1 MDFIADFHIHSHYSR
16 ATSKEMNLV
25 SLYKW
30 GQIKGIQVIGTG
42 DFTHPAWFN
51 EIREKLEEAEP
62 GLFTLKKELETEI
75 SKEIPPSCRTKEG
88 MRFLLT
94 VEISCIYSK
103 GGKVRKVHM
112 ILAAPSFSAAA
123 KINEALSKVGNL
135 AADGRPILGLD
146 AKELVRIALAA
157 SSDCMIIP
165 AHAWTPHFGVLGH
178 SSGFNSLEEC
188 FEEFTPNITAIETG
202 LSSDPAMNWRLSKLD
217 NVTLVSNSDAHS
229 PGKLGREANRFSC
242 ELSYFEIVDAL
253 KKGDPKRF
261 KETVEFYPEEGKYHL
276 DGHMNCNVS
285 LLPEETQ
292 KLNGICPKCSKKLI
306 IGVMN
311 RVETLADRPDQHL
324 QPNEQN
330 QIQPKNFEPN
340 ASSQDLLTNT
350 KSVQNQPPN
359 IVQSESTN
367 QSTPSTFWSNTPRTA
382 KRIPFRYLV
391 PLPEILA
398 DILETGTTSQKV
410 SRQYMELI
418 AKIGNEFHILLDASI
433 EDIKKASSP
442 LIAEAIQRV
451 RTGKIHIEPGY
462 DGKFGVIKV
471 FSDGQKPQ
479 MEDQMA
485 LF

>member
-51 EIREKLEEAEP
+51 EIREKLEETEP

-75 SKEIPPSCRTKEG
+75 QKEVPPSCRSM

-103 GGKVRKVHM
+103 GGKVRKDHM
-112 ILAAPSFSAAA
+112 ILAAPSFAVAA
-123 KINEALSKVGNL
+123 KINEVLSKVGNL
-135 AADGRPILGLD
+135 MADGRPILGLD
-146 AKELVRIALAA
+146 AKELVKIALAA
-157 SSDCMIIP
+157 SPDCMIIP

-178 SSGFNSLEEC
+178 SSGFNTLEEC
-188 FEEFTPNITAIETG
+188 FEELTPNITAIETG
-202 LSSDPAMNWRLSKLD
+202 LSSDPAMNWRLSQLD

-242 ELSYFEIVDAL
+242 ELSYFEILDTL
-253 KKGDPKRF
+253 RKGDPKRF
-261 KETVEFYPEEGKYHL
+261 LETVEFYPEEGKYHL

-285 LLPEETQ
+285 FTPEET
-292 KLNGICPKCSKKLI
+292 KKIDGICPKCGKKLI

-311 RVETLADRPDQHL
+311 RVETLADRKVGDR
-324 QPNEQN
+324 PN
-330 QIQPKNFEPN
+330 K
-340 ASSQDLLTNT
+340 
-350 KSVQNQPPN
+350 V
-359 IVQSESTN
+359 
-367 QSTPSTFWSNTPRTA
+367 
-382 KRIPFRYLV
+382 PFRYLV
-391 PLPEILA
+391 PLPEILS
-398 DILETGTTSQKV
+398 DVLETGTGSKKV
-410 SRQYMELI
+410 AQHYMELVG
-418 AKIGNEFHILLDASI
+418 KLGNEFHILLDAPLK
-433 EDIKKASSP
+433 DIQHASSP
-442 LIAEAIQRV
+442 LIAEAIERV

-471 FSDGQKPQ
+471 FADGLKPL